1 MAAGAAA
8 AESTE
13 CTAGSLR
20 NRRTSTSTAL
30 SRVAENSIRWPSGGV
45 ASISR
50 RTTGRNPRSAMWSAS
65 LTTLI
70 STSSRWQ
77 CPCSMR
83 SASRPGQA
91 TTMSTRLRRAVT
103 CGFCP
108 IPPNMVVTVRSME
121 AASGART
128 AWTWL
133 ASSRVG
139 TSTRPRGRQASV
151 CPSASPATSGIAKP
165 SVLPEPVRPR
175 PRMSSPASASGS
187 AAAWIG
193 NGVRMP
199 SPASEVTS
207 GPGTPRS
214 ANVRAGPGLARS
226 GRRLR
231 ACVSSMGST
240 VIQECLPDSGG
251 RIFRGPPRPWKPA
264 RSWSEVRPA
273 RPDGDASRCTVWPHP
288 IARVSSAPA
297 GTGRGRMIIIDV
309 AAVTGHPQGYGFSQP

>member
-65 LTTLI
+65 STTLI

-91 TTMSTRLRRAVT
+91 TTMSTRLRSAVT
-103 CGFCP
+103 WGFWP
-108 IPPNMVVTVRSME
+108 IPPNMVVTVRFMA
-121 AASGART
+121 AASGAMT

-139 TSTRPRGRQASV
+139 TRTRPRGRQASV
-151 CPSASPATSGIAKP
+151 CPSARPATSGIAKP

-193 NGVRMP
+193 NGREDAGLGQRSDQRRGNAKV
-199 SPASEVTS
+199 SERQ
-207 GPGTPRS
+207 GRPGLTP
-214 ANVRAGPGLARS
+214 AGPPTAGMRVINGKYGHAGMSPGL
-226 GRRLR
+226 G
-231 ACVSSMGST
+231 
-240 VIQECLPDSGG
+240 
-251 RIFRGPPRPWKPA
+251 
-264 RSWSEVRPA
+264 
-273 RPDGDASRCTVWPHP
+273 WPHFSR
-288 IARVSSAPA
+288 AATSVETSSLMERGTTGAP
-297 GTGRGRMIIIDV
+297 
-309 AAVTGHPQGYGFSQP
+309 